1 MSVMYFDFGRAIMM
15 ISKRYWIAGLLVLSA
30 ISLSLLVPGGPIET
44 RVSASNFV
52 VKITDC
58 CT

>member
-1 MSVMYFDFGRAIMM
+1 MM